1 MLVVRL
7 EVGAKQDVRSMIVY
21 AGPPSW
27 TVEVMRAL
35 YGTPSSDSGSD
46 VFDWLIRLERKN
58 GAERHEPGRG
68 VDRRDTAAAEV
79 HAYRV
84 YHASRCT

>member
-21 AGPPSW
+21 AGPPSC

-46 VFDWLIRLERKN
+46 VFDWLIRLELAHLS
-58 GAERHEPGRG
+58 GLSCVSLYVAY
-68 VDRRDTAAAEV
+68 EV
-79 HAYRV
+79 SPNMWV
-84 YHASRCT
+84 C

>member
-46 VFDWLIRLERKN
+46 VFDWLIRLELARLS
-58 GAERHEPGRG
+58 GLSCVSLYVAY
-68 VDRRDTAAAEV
+68 EV
-79 HAYRV
+79 SLDMWV
-84 YHASRCT
+84 C